1 MCYYWLVLFFLAAMP
16 LTSLATT
23 GISHWGDMRV
33 KHLWDTLPGNWTYLR
48 HPSNSTT
55 IDLHIALKPQ
65 SENALI
71 EALYEVS
78 SPSHPKHV
86 SPSLLC
92 APIYLREFPFRC
104 RYGKYLTR
112 EQTAELV
119 APDSDTLEHVT
130 SWLKDS
136 GVPPSSISTLQ
147 TGNWLKVIDVPVY
160 QANKL
165 LGASYQHYRHTET
178 NDTILRTMSYALP
191 EALQDLVQTVAPTTY
206 FHPPR
211 TLRELSRLHPSAAE
225 AVDAP
230 RGVVTPRQNNNNGSV
245 TPLYLRELYNT
256 VNYVPNA
263 TETNVVGIAGF
274 LGLYPRKDDIDPFME
289 KFRPDAVGIRFS
301 VVQIN
306 GGGYSTGEPSTEGDV
321 NMEYSLAMTYP
332 IDHVFYSTGGEPPF
346 QPDSSTP
353 TQNNEPYL
361 EFLSYLLEGP
371 NIPQTISS
379 GYADNEQTVPMD
391 YAITVCNL
399 FAQVAARGTSVV
411 VDSGYYGVGR
421 GNCDANDGSGKVR
434 FQPQFPATC
443 EFEFFVH
450 SYPVRV
456 AHHIAVF
463 RRSLC
468 YQRWRNYV

>member
-23 GISHWGDMRV
+23 GTSHWGDMRV

-92 APIYLREFPFRC
+92 APIYSREFPFRC
-104 RYGKYLTR
+104 RYGKYLSR

-119 APDSDTLEHVT
+119 APDSETLENVT

-136 GVPPSSISTLQ
+136 GIPSSSISTLQ
-147 TGNWLKVIDVPVY
+147 TGNWLKVINVPVY

-165 LGASYQHYRHTET
+165 LEASYQHYRHTET

-206 FHPPR
+206 FHSPR
-211 TLRELSRLHPSAAE
+211 TLRELSRLHPSAVE

-230 RGVVTPRQNNNNGSV
+230 RGVVTARQNNNNGSV

-371 NIPQTISS
+371 NIPQTITS

-434 FQPQFPATC
+434 FQAQFPATC
-443 EFEFFVH
+443 EFESFVH
-450 SYPVRV
+450 SYPVQV
-456 AHHIAVF
+456 AHRIAVF
-463 RRSLC
+463 CRSLC

>member
-1 MCYYWLVLFFLAAMP
+1 MCYYWLVLCFLAAVP

-23 GISHWGDMRV
+23 GTSYWGDMRV
-33 KHLWDTLPGNWTYLR
+33 KHFWNTLPSNWTYLS
-48 HPSNSTT
+48 HPSNNAM
-55 IDLHIALKPQ
+55 IDLRIALKPQ

-78 SPSHPKHV
+78 DPSDPKHV
-86 SPSLLC
+86 FLSLLC
-92 APIYLREFPFRC
+92 ASIYSREFPLRC
-104 RYGKYLTR
+104 RYGKHLSR
-112 EQTAELV
+112 EQAAELV
-119 APDSDTLEHVT
+119 APGSETLENVT
-130 SWLKDS
+130 SWLKYS
-136 GVPPSSISTLQ
+136 GIPSSSISTLQ
-147 TGNWLKVIDVPVY
+147 TGNWLTVINVPVY

-211 TLRELSRLHPSAAE
+211 TLRESSRLHLSAAE
-225 AVDAP
+225 AVNAP
-230 RGVVTPRQNNNNGSV
+230 RGVVTARQNDNNGTV
-245 TPLYLRELYNT
+245 TPFYLRELYNT
-256 VNYVPNA
+256 MNYVPNA

-274 LGLYPRKDDIDPFME
+274 LGLYPRKDDIDPFMDIY
-289 KFRPDAVGIRFS
+289 RHDAVGIRFS

-306 GGGYSTGEPSTEGDV
+306 GGGYSTGEPTTVGDV

-332 IDHVFYSTGGEPPF
+332 IDHVYYSTGGEPPF
-346 QPDSSTP
+346 KPDSSTP

-371 NIPQTISS
+371 NIPQTITS
-379 GYADNEQTVPMD
+379 GYADDEQTVPMD
-391 YAITVCNL
+391 YAIAVCNL

-411 VDSGYYGVGR
+411 VDSGYFGVGN

-443 EFEFFVH
+443 EFEVFCTLM
-450 SYPVRV
+450 PIQV
-456 AHHIAVF
+456 AHHTTVF